1 MTKHKHWREDANCL
15 DVDTEV
21 FFPSG
26 RGTGGEERWDYAKSV
41 CAFCKVRKPCL
52 ELALSI
58 EEHDDRW
65 GIYGGLTPLERRAVR
80 IKRKAAV

>member
-1 MTKHKHWREDANCL
+1 MAKREHWREDASCL
-15 DVDTEV
+15 NVDTEV

-26 RGTGGEERWDYAKSV
+26 RGTGEERWDAAKAV

-52 ELALSI
+52 ELALKV

-65 GIYGGLTPLERRAVR
+65 GVYGGLSPMERRAIR
-80 IKRKAAV
+80 AKRRASA